1 MLVLDMWLALGIA
14 LLMGMPGIPYA
25 FWLLRKLEFSAF
37 DKLMIG
43 YTIGWVGVPLIFLL
57 ESILGIDYSSP
68 WIAVNWVAALVPGL
82 YLLHKEGML
91 SAKAISSAKDSLKK
105 AAADPLGAVSSR
117 SAGIFL
123 FLLIAAAVIVR
134 LSSAG
139 GLLFE
144 LDPYFYLDGVRQ
156 VIYQGRNFFDDQTAW
171 YPFTPSNHVGNPLF
185 KYLLAPWFSIY
196 NGGAPYSP
204 YVLSA
209 VSSVYAPLAGGLVV
223 YFMYLLFREM
233 FDRRAGILAAGLS
246 AFLPFFM
253 IKFQGGDSQ
262 IVPYSIFALVFFL
275 SMLYSA
281 LRRRSMELTALAGLA
296 YAALILG
303 SNIEILIVFCL
314 AAFTFALSLRH
325 VLSPDDDS
333 REVNRLVIALLAMMF
348 AVQVVNLLYPEYV
361 YVASELKG
369 WAVSLAENFL
379 SIAAAFAIPLAVD
392 RAFERYSPS
401 TDRRLRAAACVAA
414 VVIAGLAVLQLS
426 LFSDLVSLYRY
437 WGSYSTPLTKT
448 IAEQAPGSPTYDGVF
463 GFVAMNFDGTN
474 PVSLALA
481 VLNLIPTLIFNL
493 FFNLIAS
500 VVNIALGGAG
510 NFPIIER
517 ADSALTLFFFLGIG
531 LLSYGVLAPLIR
543 RKYIPLYPLMLLA
556 FVLPMTFMG
565 LEKEKLITYLG
576 VTIIFSATAA
586 FAECEERI
594 SSFLGRRKAE
604 PETEGKGRKRKAE
617 KVTIVLPSALT
628 FGNFAWLVA
637 IALISL
643 EFGFPLAPAAAYGA
657 PVLFSAP
664 TPTFQQDPQASLPLF
679 SGICQTY
686 HDPLSCAVSSNYT
699 SFLDDPASFYDQS
712 LCVRS
717 LLGDPSGQV
726 SGSAGIAI
734 SYRCSFI
741 SQYWISA
748 MQWIHADVPQG
759 DRVISWWDYGHW
771 INYLGQSYTVLRNEH
786 ANQTMIGQTAYA
798 YLDTDAA
805 GLRSTMNAFHSRYA
819 LMDIEILG
827 GGSRDS
833 MSFGGK
839 YGALNYLACAY
850 ANQTDVTHDPGGS
863 QCEADHLWESIVI
876 PTAPQACGL
885 TSGGNQ
891 SGYVAYRIR
900 FASNGTSLV
909 PSLDPAYCAFV
920 GKLEDGR
927 QALITYDLDSRDA
940 SGSLALHPAIWV
952 PEGRSAQY
960 IQFAAIYDH
969 EQLWKDANGTLIDSY
984 PYRTTAFYNSTLYQ
998 GFMLGSIDGYDLVYD
1013 TPQVRIFR
1021 MKDQYY
1027 TG

>member
-14 LLMGMPGIPYA
+14 IFMGIPGIPYA
-25 FWLLRKLEFSAF
+25 FWLLRKLEFSAA
-37 DKLMIG
+37 DKLVIG
-43 YTIGWVGVPLIFLL
+43 YTIGWVGVPLLFLL
-57 ESILGIDYSSP
+57 ESIVGIDYAAP
-68 WIAVNWVAALVPGL
+68 WIAVNWIAGIIPGI

-91 SAKAISSAKDSLKK
+91 SGKALEGVREALAKAAS
-105 AAADPLGAVSSR
+105 DPLGAVRSR

-123 FLLIAAAVIVR
+123 FLLVAAAVLVR

-156 VIYQGRNFFDDQTAW
+156 VVYQGRNFFDDKTAW
-171 YPFTPSNHVGNPLF
+171 YPFTQSSHVGNPLY
-185 KYLLAPWFSIY
+185 KYLLAPWFSLY
-196 NGGAPYSP
+196 NGSAPYSP

-209 VSSVYAPLAGGLVV
+209 VSSIYAPLAGGLAV
-223 YFMYLLFREM
+223 YFFYLLFREM
-233 FDRRAGILAAGLS
+233 YDKRAGVLAAGLA

-281 LRRRSMELTALAGLA
+281 IRRRSAELTWLAGLA

-314 AAFTFALSLRH
+314 AVFMFALALRH
-325 VLSPDDDS
+325 VLDPDDDS
-333 REVNRLVIALLAMMF
+333 RAVNKLMVTLFCIML
-348 AVQVVNLLYPEYV
+348 AVQVIDLFYPEYT
-361 YVASELKG
+361 YVLGGLKG

-401 TDRRLRAAACVAA
+401 TPRHLRAGACVAA
-414 VVIAGLAVLQLS
+414 VIVVGLVVLQLS
-426 LFSDLVSLYRY
+426 IFGDLVSLYRY

-474 PVSLALA
+474 PLSALLAA
-481 VLNLIPTLIFNL
+481 LNLIPTAVFNL
-493 FFNLIAS
+493 FFNIIAS
-500 VVNIALGGAG
+500 VANIALGGAG
-510 NFPIIER
+510 NFPIIDR
-517 ADSALTLFFFLGIG
+517 ADSALTLSFFLGIG
-531 LLSYGVLAPLIR
+531 LLSCAVLSPLL
-543 RKYIPLYPLMLLA
+543 RKKYMPVYPLMLLA
-556 FVLPMTFMG
+556 FILPMTFMG

-576 VTIIFSATAA
+576 VTVIFSACAA
-586 FAECEERI
+586 FAECHDI
-594 SSFLGRRKAE
+594 LASLLGRKEGE
-604 PETEGKGRKRKAE
+604 PKRGKRKDDVQ
-617 KVTIVLPSALT
+617 VTIPSWLNL
-628 FGNFAWLVA
+628 GSLAWLAAVL
-637 IALISL
+637 LISL

-657 PVLFSAP
+657 PVLSSSF
-664 TPTFQQDPQASLPLF
+664 TPTFQQDPAASVPLL
-679 SGICQTY
+679 SSICSKYQ
-686 HDPLSCAVSSNYT
+686 DPLSCAVSRNVSAYT
-699 SFLDDPASFYDQS
+699 SDPAVFYDS
-712 LCVRS
+712 GLCARS
-717 LLGDPSGQV
+717 LLGDPSQQA
-726 SGSAGIAI
+726 STALQIAI
-734 SYRCSFI
+734 SYRCSFV

-748 MQWIHADVPQG
+748 MEWIHGNVPQG

-771 INYLGQSYTVLRNEH
+771 INFLGQSYTVLRNEH

-819 LMDIEILG
+819 VMDIEIVG
-827 GGSRDS
+827 SGDSRDS
-833 MSFGGK
+833 ISFGGK

-850 ANQTDVTHDPGGS
+850 ANQTDVTKDPGGS

-876 PTAPQACGL
+876 PTAPQPCGL
-885 TSGGNQ
+885 TPQGNQ
-891 SGYVAYRIR
+891 SGYVAYRL
-900 FASNGTSLV
+900 ASTANGTSLAT
-909 PSLDPAYCAFV
+909 SLVPAYCAFV

-927 QALITYDLDSRDA
+927 QALITYDLNSRDP
-940 SGSLALHPAIWV
+940 SGALSLHPAIWV
-952 PEGRSAQY
+952 PEGNSQQY
-960 IQFAAIYDH
+960 VQFAAIYDH
-969 EQLWKDANGTLIDSY
+969 EQLWRDSNGTLIDSY

-1027 TG
+1027 AG